1 MARSRHRR
9 KGMDSLPQYSKY
21 YTESP
26 RPRLARERQGLF
38 TQSHSF
44 RTGIPDGAIGNSV
57 ATEPGWKKGHKGGMG
72 DCTNTQ
78 PAHLVLGDSGHWK
91 RSHKQPV
98 ADVRT
103 YFCSGSEHFGTGRD
117 QCFFLP
123 FLRVLRDGTSQVTWV
138 NNVISL
144 GEKN

>member
-1 MARSRHRR
+1 
-9 KGMDSLPQYSKY
+9 
-21 YTESP
+21 
-26 RPRLARERQGLF
+26 
-38 TQSHSF
+38 
-44 RTGIPDGAIGNSV
+44 
-57 ATEPGWKKGHKGGMG
+57 MG